1 VAIVFP
7 VSIPVVVHYSHI
19 CTCIPKPTLP
29 SSKFNTGA
37 FLVTASDDMTVNL
50 KRKWFEAVI
59 RQDMAY
65 FDLQDVSGTTA
76 IMSTNGAK
84 YKKGISKKLGSGVQL
99 TCTVLVRRQSMYSG
113 SKTSIG

>member
-1 VAIVFP
+1 
-7 VSIPVVVHYSHI
+7 
-19 CTCIPKPTLP
+19 
-29 SSKFNTGA
+29 
-37 FLVTASDDMTVNL
+37 VTASDDMTVNL